1 MADNRIADNLK
12 PYLAIARMIGHS
24 FGRNCEVVLHDLS
37 IPQKSV
43 IYVVNGHVTGRIIG
57 QPFDHLLSIVL
68 SSKDFKDDYLANY
81 QTRAKDGRL
90 IKSSTALI
98 RDSRNY
104 LIGALCINYDISM
117 AQPFQEFINDFI
129 ATNAQ
134 IKPTAEFSESISES
148 VESVPES
155 HDSITETTTDLIRRI
170 IGNAEVKSMKRSV
183 RISLIRFMEEKGVF
197 MIKGSID
204 TVAELMGISKVT
216 VYSYLDVVRK
226 GNVIEK
232 QIQ

>member
-1 MADNRIADNLK
+1 MGHSKVADNLK
-12 PYLAIARMIGHS
+12 PYLSIARMIGHS
-24 FGRNCEVVLHDLS
+24 FGKNCEVILHDLS
-37 IPQKSV
+37 IPQRSV
-43 IYVVNGHVTGRIIG
+43 VYVVNGHVTGRAIG

-117 AQPFQEFINDFI
+117 ALPFQEFINDFI
-129 ATNAQ
+129 DSNLP
-134 IKPTAEFSESISES
+134 IKHEAEFSESISEL
-148 VESVPES
+148 VQPMPES
-155 HDSITETTTDLIRRI
+155 YDSIAETTTDLIRRI
-170 IGNAEVKSMKRSV
+170 IGNADVKSMKRSV
-183 RISLIRFMEEKGVF
+183 RISLIKFMEEKGVF
-197 MIKGSID
+197 KIKGSVD
-204 TVAELMGISKVT
+204 TVAELMQISKVT

-226 GNVIEK
+226 ENNGIIEK
-232 QIQ
+232 